1 MSKTTHQGA
10 PGTENC
16 PESEEIFNA
25 EITVKLAQN
34 PKRDI
39 ASPEKSVKIISLT
52 LIDLQGIGSFLNSL
66 LLTVQPTTVGTKNTK
81 I

>member
-1 MSKTTHQGA
+1 METAVPYSARALCMAPLKSISSKTAGIRILMSKTTHQGA

-39 ASPEKSVKIISLT
+39 ASPDKDNLPYT
-52 LIDLQGIGSFLNSL
+52 Y
-66 LLTVQPTTVGTKNTK
+66 
-81 I
+81 